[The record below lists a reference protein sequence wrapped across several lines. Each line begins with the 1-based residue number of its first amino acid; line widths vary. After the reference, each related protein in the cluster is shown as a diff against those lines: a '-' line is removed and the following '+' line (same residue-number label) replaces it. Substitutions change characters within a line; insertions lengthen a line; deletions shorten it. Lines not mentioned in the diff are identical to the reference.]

1 MQIYQVHFLK
11 LLIPKSSFYFVPIQV
26 THKAAI
32 VWLTIVGS
40 ATGRTF
46 VYTARCQCCLIESM
60 DGFFRGSDK
69 TDMRAVANGC
79 RLFLLTWGCVAKTLK
94 E

>member
-46 VYTARCQCCLIESM
+46 VYTARSA
-60 DGFFRGSDK
+60 S
-69 TDMRAVANGC
+69 AAS
-79 RLFLLTWGCVAKTLK
+79 
-94 E
+94 